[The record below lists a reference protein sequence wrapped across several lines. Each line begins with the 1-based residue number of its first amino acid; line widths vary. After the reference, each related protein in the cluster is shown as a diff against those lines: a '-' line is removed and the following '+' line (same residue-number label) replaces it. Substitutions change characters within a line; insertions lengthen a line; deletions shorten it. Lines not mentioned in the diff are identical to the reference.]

1 MSTNPSR
8 KRKYHSDDDSENE
21 ELRLAKERVRRLEE
35 KSRLRKLQRAKEEA
49 EEDVAALK
57 EKLELA
63 ELEFKTAV
71 EAVEEYERE
80 LANQRKRRRREDETR
95 YAVHMNRFIR
105 LILTYAQRNV
115 DNQLAKKENVDSSVR
130 IDVSLKKVPEARYA
144 SI

>member
-49 EEDVAALK
+49 EDVAALK

-63 ELEFKTAV
+63 ELEFKAAV